1 MFDSVSV
8 LERTQRRFG
17 RPAAVSL
24 GLHLLAIAAAIP
36 LAARIDPR
44 VPQQMQPVTVML
56 NPRPRAAAA
65 APQGAAQKPKP
76 ATPKRKIARRPAQ
89 PVLVTPVIEP
99 IAQLEAPPELPAE
112 KPPEEHARP
121 DGMQG
126 GMGSGTGSLS
136 TVAMLSA
143 HEGPVE
149 YDEAAMS
156 PPERL
161 SGPNPEY
168 TYLARAHD
176 VQGVMVVKCTVT
188 TLGVVRKCRVLQGL
202 PYMDQAVIDAL
213 ERRRYLPAR
222 LANGSAVEVDYTFH
236 IRLKL
241 H

>member
-8 LERTQRRFG
+8 LQSTKRRFG
-17 RPAAVSL
+17 RPVAVSL

-36 LAARIDPR
+36 LAARMERR
-44 VPQQMQPVTVML
+44 VPQQADPVTVML

-65 APQGAAQKPKP
+65 APQEAPQKPKQ

-89 PVLVTPVIEP
+89 PVLVPPAVEP

-112 KPPEEHARP
+112 KPPEEQARP
-121 DGMQG
+121 DGIQG
-126 GMGSGTGSLS
+126 GLGSGTGGVSAI
-136 TVAMLSA
+136 AMLSA

-168 TYLARAHD
+168 TYLARTHD
-176 VQGVMVVKCTVT
+176 VQGVMVVKCIVT
-188 TLGVVRKCRVLQGL
+188 TLGVVRNCRVLEGL

-213 ERRRYLPAR
+213 QRRRYSPAR

-241 H
+241 R